1 MIMNKSHAIVW
12 IRQDFRI
19 SKNHALSY
27 ATNNHDLVS
36 AIYIYNSDDFK
47 DLWSL
52 IVRFV
57 ELALR
62 MSKGDGNISANT
74 GFTGHLRSAVKRTR
88 IALGKLKN
96 NAAGWN

>member
-47 DLWSL
+47 D
-52 IVRFV
+52 
-57 ELALR
+57 
-62 MSKGDGNISANT
+62 
-74 GFTGHLRSAVKRTR
+74 KRVYTDEFKE
-88 IALGKLKN
+88 IN
-96 NAAGWN
+96 NSYNCIKYFKT